1 MMKQSLA
8 LLLCS
13 VAVGSIQATELSFA
27 CLQPG
32 NSSNCDAVAAQMT
45 VTVTDEGD
53 SGVKYLFKNIG
64 LIHATIARISWDDAD
79 GVLASLDPIPV
90 TAGSGVKMEKVEP
103 GPPGGGGNTFQK
115 ADVDFQAASVSGQGG
130 AANGIDTGEWME
142 AFFKLKEGKNFD
154 DLLAA
159 YGPNGS
165 SRIGLHI
172 QRIKGQDPDSIFVIN
187 SPLFVEADEQNQVP
201 EPTTSALMGMGLL
214 ALGTWGKRRLK

>member
-1 MMKQSLA
+1 MKQFLA

-13 VAVGSIQATELSFA
+13 VAAGSIQATELSFA

-32 NSSNCDAVAAQMT
+32 NSSNCDAVAAQMK
-45 VTVTDEGD
+45 VTVTEEDDG
-53 SGVKYLFKNIG
+53 SVKYLFKNIG
-64 LIHATIARISWDDAD
+64 SINSTIARISWDDAD
-79 GVLASLDPIPV
+79 GVLESLNPIQV
-90 TAGSGVKMEKVEP
+90 TAGSGVNMEQVTP
-103 GPPGGGGNTFQK
+103 APPGGGGNTFQK
-115 ADVDFQAASVSGQGG
+115 ADVDFQAAFVSGQGG
-130 AANGIDTGEWME
+130 AANGIDKGEWME
-142 AFFKLKEGKNFD
+142 AFFTLKAGKNFD

-172 QRIKGQDPDSIFVIN
+172 QRIKGQNPDSIFVIN

>member
-1 MMKQSLA
+1 MKQFLA

-13 VAVGSIQATELSFA
+13 VAAGSIQATELSFA

-64 LIHATIARISWDDAD
+64 LINSTIARISWDDAD
-79 GVLASLDPIPV
+79 GVLASLDSIPV
-90 TAGSGVKMEKVEP
+90 TAGSGVKMEKVAP

-115 ADVDFQAASVSGQGG
+115 ADADFQAAFVSGQGG

-142 AFFKLKEGKNFD
+142 AFFTLKAGKNFD

-165 SRIGLHI
+165 SRIGMHI
-172 QRIKGQDPDSIFVIN
+172 QRIEGQTPDSIFVIS

-214 ALGTWGKRRLK
+214 ALGTLGKRRRK